1 MWVTEVKVLKAF
13 PVLESPEARYAQES
27 RFPLDASSDFFSDG
41 AGKRPLYL

>member
-1 MWVTEVKVLKAF
+1 MWVTGVKVLKAF